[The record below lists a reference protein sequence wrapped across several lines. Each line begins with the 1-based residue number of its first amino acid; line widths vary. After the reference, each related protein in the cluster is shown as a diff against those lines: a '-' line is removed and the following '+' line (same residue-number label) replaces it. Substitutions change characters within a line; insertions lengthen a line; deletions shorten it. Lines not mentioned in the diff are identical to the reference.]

1 MGNLAKGSPLIKKIN
16 FFFVSYLTRAE
27 RKQAVLEAVS
37 KLDDVYRV
45 PILLFYMEGQSIKAI
60 AKEIHVPEGT
70 VKRRLWAARKKL
82 SQELEVYI
90 GHE

>member
-1 MGNLAKGSPLIKKIN
+1 
-16 FFFVSYLTRAE
+16 
-27 RKQAVLEAVS
+27 
-37 KLDDVYRV
+37 
-45 PILLFYMEGQSIKAI
+45 MEGQSIKAI